1 MMIKVLLGQLSPRL
15 GDLEANLGRLED
27 VVRGHEADIAIFPEL
42 YLSGYFSKDMLY
54 RLAIGLGDKTVSR
67 LRRLAEETSTAIIV
81 GFPERS
87 GHGFIYNSALI
98 IDEAGEASVY
108 RKRHLPTFSLFDEGR
123 WFRANRAGL
132 GTWRLKGVEVGVAI
146 CYDTFFPEIFKAY
159 SLRGAELLAILSA
172 TPDSSLRFF
181 KKLTEARAIENTAYV
196 VWVNQVGVYD
206 GVGFAGESRVV
217 SPLGRLIAECKPMEE
232 DVRVVELDLREV
244 GLARIQRPV
253 LRDSIREDA
262 ETLLDAYLAIEEA
275 P

>member
-1 MMIKVLLGQLSPRL
+1 MGQLSPRL
-15 GDLEANLGRLED
+15 GDVEANLRRLEEA
-27 VVRGHEADIAIFPEL
+27 VRGHEADIAVFPEL

-54 RLAIGLGDKTVSR
+54 RLAIGLGDKVVSR
-67 LRRLAEETSTAIIV
+67 LRRLAEETSTAIIA

-98 IDEAGEASVY
+98 IDERGEASAY
-108 RKRHLPTFSLFDEGR
+108 RKRHLPTFSLFNESR
-123 WFRANRAGL
+123 WFRANKAGL

-146 CYDTFFPEIFKAY
+146 CYDIFFPEVFKAY
-159 SLRGAELLAILSA
+159 SLRGAQLLAIISA

-181 KKLTEARAIENTAYV
+181 KRLTEARAIENTAYV

-217 SPLGRLIAECKPMEE
+217 SPLGRVVAECRPMDE
-232 DVRVVELDLREV
+232 DLRVVELDLREV
-244 GLARIQRPV
+244 GWARVQRPV

-262 ETLLDAYLAIEEA
+262 ETLLEAYLAMEEA